1 LRAPEVLLNGDH
13 QQIRHWRREQQLRK
27 TLKNRPDLLEG
38 AVLSGEDRR
47 LLEAI
52 RSEGSER

>member
-1 LRAPEVLLNGDH
+1 MNGDH
-13 QQIRHWRREQQLRK
+13 LQIRRWRREQQLRK

-38 AVLSGEDRR
+38 AALSDEDQR

-52 RSEGSER
+52 RREDGV